1 MERIASLIL
10 TPDRGTRIAMDRGSI
25 DHAIVHCVFHWVN
38 PKVDPNLTAHFDRVL
53 WVCTALAWTIGPLLI
68 YGILHYEWFGGD
80 PQKRS
85 LGNRY
90 GVARNLHSCKKILLV
105 ICKEVIYMMI
115 TALRIEVSHV

>member
-10 TPDRGTRIAMDRGSI
+10 TPDRGTCIAMDRGNI
-25 DHAIVHCVFHWVN
+25 HHAIVHCVFHWVN
-38 PKVDPNLTAHFDRVL
+38 PKVDPILTAHFDRVL
-53 WVCTALAWTIGPLLI
+53 WVSTALAWTIGPLLI

-90 GVARNLHSCKKILLV
+90 GLARNSQKNPT
-105 ICKEVIYMMI
+105 EVIYM
-115 TALRIEVSHV
+115 TRV